1 MLRRSAAAPRR
12 ILRFLRNFYGRVLA
26 LTPAGVTYGRSRGRR
41 PATLSTATS
50 GSGSRLAAGSAPD
63 VRERTQ
69 LTPAGQT
76 LVGECFEEIGK
87 PLRPQ
92 DRVCRDRGRGQQHD
106 DEVPKLHERRRQP
119 HRAGSCRESRSRWLA
134 CRRRESLSGYP
145 LMSWISSRTSANR
158 RSVSRAATG
167 HPIQRSRLRLV
178 GDLVKPVAVGKPEED
193 FLQVPDGALE
203 LFDRL
208 RVLDIQPAQGID
220 EPVGQ
225 QYE

>member
-1 MLRRSAAAPRR
+1 VPRLRQGHRRADEPALQQRELHRQPMLRRSAAAPRR
-12 ILRFLRNFYGRVLA
+12 ILRFLRHFYGRVLA

-50 GSGSRLAAGSAPD
+50 DSGSRLAAGSAPD

-119 HRAGSCRESRSRWLA
+119 HRAGSCRESGRDGWPVGVESHCPGTHSCPGSRHALRRTGARCRGRHGPSDTTLSPAPGRRSR
-134 CRRRESLSGYP
+134 ETSSG
-145 LMSWISSRTSANR
+145 
-158 RSVSRAATG
+158 G
-167 HPIQRSRLRLV
+167 
-178 GDLVKPVAVGKPEED
+178 
-193 FLQVPDGALE
+193 
-203 LFDRL
+203 
-208 RVLDIQPAQGID
+208 
-220 EPVGQ
+220 
-225 QYE
+225 